1 MKTVVI
7 ISVHAEKKNC
17 FSSKDFNGYKDFEN
31 EVLAHAFI
39 KSNSFSVNEVCID
52 YELDIRLIYLTSL
65 QYNRNRELAEQ
76 LFTEGLS
83 EDSLKYWD
91 KQEEIRNV
99 TRKEE
104 GFVFCKRYDEMTS
117 EDYKGSLEKALTKTT
132 IDYISSGV
140 VAGYPVVDIK
150 ITVYDGSYHDVD
162 SSEAAFK
169 VAGSMAF
176 KAGCKMGDP
185 ILLEPVMRVEVETPD
200 QYMGDVT
207 GSLSSKRGQIQGTES
222 IGNGISKI
230 SAFVPLSELFGYTSE
245 LRSITSGRGSS
256 NMEPSHYA
264 EVPKN
269 VAEEISGKR

>member
-140 VAGYPVVDIK
+140 VAGYFGHSARKHEHDQYIEEIIDK
-150 ITVYDGSYHDVD
+150 IIITVDGVKVD
-162 SSEAAFK
+162 KLEIFSIWLTSSDARHWMDSIEDLELEEFK
-169 VAGSMAF
+169 LKLNNCIPELM
-176 KAGCKMGDP
+176 
-185 ILLEPVMRVEVETPD
+185 T
-200 QYMGDVT
+200 T
-207 GSLSSKRGQIQGTES
+207 GYIYSLKEHKGT
-222 IGNGISKI
+222 
-230 SAFVPLSELFGYTSE
+230 YTSTME
-245 LRSITSGRGSS
+245 LNNIYAGRI
-256 NMEPSHYA
+256 NINTYF
-264 EVPKN
+264 
-269 VAEEISGKR
+269 KR